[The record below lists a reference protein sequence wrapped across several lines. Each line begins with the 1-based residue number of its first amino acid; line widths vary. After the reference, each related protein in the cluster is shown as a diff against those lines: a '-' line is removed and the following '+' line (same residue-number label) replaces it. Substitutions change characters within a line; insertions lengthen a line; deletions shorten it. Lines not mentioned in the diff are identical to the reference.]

1 MSADAEAFSVDLDK
15 LDNLA
20 ARIRGFA
27 GLLSD
32 QLAAID
38 QKAKEVDAA
47 SAGAVMVAYRE
58 AHDEWMSGVTD
69 VREGLTAL
77 EEAVR
82 LAHTGYTGAVA
93 EGLRIL
99 GI

>member
-1 MSADAEAFSVDLDK
+1 MSDAEAFSVDLDK
-15 LDNLA
+15 LENLA

-38 QKAKEVDAA
+38 RKVKEVDAA
-47 SAGAVMVAYRE
+47 SAGAAMVAYRE
-58 AHDEWMSGVTD
+58 AHDEWLAGATD
-69 VREGLTAL
+69 IAEGLAAL
-77 EEAVR
+77 EEAVKI
-82 LAHTGYTGAVA
+82 AHDGYTGAVA

-99 GI
+99 GV

>member
-1 MSADAEAFSVDLDK
+1 MSDAEAFSVDLDK
-15 LDNLA
+15 LENLA

-38 QKAKEVDAA
+38 QKVKEVDAA
-47 SAGAVMVAYRE
+47 SAGAAMVAYRE
-58 AHDEWMSGVTD
+58 AHDEWLAGASD
-69 VREGLTAL
+69 IREGLTAL
-77 EEAVR
+77 EEAVKI
-82 LAHTGYTGAVA
+82 AHDGYTGAVA

-99 GI
+99 GV

>member
-1 MSADAEAFSVDLDK
+1 MSDAQAFSVDLAK
-15 LDNLA
+15 LDSLA

-47 SAGAVMVAYRE
+47 STGAVMTAYRE
-58 AHDEWMSGVTD
+58 AHDEWLAGATD
-69 VREGLTAL
+69 IREGLTAL
-77 EEAVR
+77 EEAVK
-82 LAHTGYTGAVA
+82 LTHEGYTGAVA

>member
-1 MSADAEAFSVDLDK
+1 MSDAEAFSVDLDK
-15 LDNLA
+15 LENLA

-38 QKAKEVDAA
+38 QKVKEVDAA
-47 SAGAVMVAYRE
+47 SAGAAMAAYRE
-58 AHDEWMSGVTD
+58 AHDEWLAGATD
-69 VREGLTAL
+69 ITEGLTAL
-77 EEAVR
+77 EEAVK
-82 LAHTGYTGAVA
+82 LAHDGYTGAVA

-99 GI
+99 GV

>member
-1 MSADAEAFSVDLDK
+1 MSDEQAFSVDLDK
-15 LDNLA
+15 LENLA

-38 QKAKEVDAA
+38 QKVKEVDAA
-47 SAGAVMVAYRE
+47 SAGAAMAAYRE
-58 AHDEWMSGVTD
+58 AHGEWLRGATD
-69 VREGLTAL
+69 IREGLTAL
-77 EEAVR
+77 EEAVK
-82 LAHTGYTGAVA
+82 LAHDGYTGAVA

-99 GI
+99 GV

>member
-1 MSADAEAFSVDLDK
+1 MSDAEAFSVDLDK
-15 LDNLA
+15 LENLA

-38 QKAKEVDAA
+38 QKVKEVDAA
-47 SAGAVMVAYRE
+47 SAGAAMVAYRE
-58 AHDEWMSGVTD
+58 AHDEWLAGATD
-69 VREGLTAL
+69 IREGLTAL
-77 EEAVR
+77 EEAVKI
-82 LAHTGYTGAVA
+82 AHDGYTGAVA

-99 GI
+99 GV

>member
-1 MSADAEAFSVDLDK
+1 MSEPPAFSVDLDR

-27 GLLSD
+27 GLLAD

-38 QKAKEVDAA
+38 RKAKEVDAA
-47 SAGAVMVAYRE
+47 STGAVMAAYRE
-58 AHDEWMSGVTD
+58 AHDEWLAGATD
-69 VREGLTAL
+69 IQEGLTAL
-77 EEAVR
+77 EKAVR
-82 LAHTGYTGAVA
+82 LAHEGYTGAVA
-93 EGLRIL
+93 ENLRIL